1 MDKNLDQI
9 VDTSP
14 GPETSPAN
22 KHAALLT
29 VALFV
34 TGFGLRTAV
43 ASLGSVLGNIQDS
56 FSAGSG
62 GLSFLTTLPVL
73 CFAMAGIAV
82 PFLARKIGP
91 HRGLLI
97 ALAVSV
103 LGLVAR
109 ALTDSFAIFLLLS
122 TVALVGAAVANVLLP
137 SLVKT
142 HFPDRV
148 GQKTSVYVVALS
160 LGTMASAG
168 LTAPIAGIGSDGWRW
183 GVAVWAIL
191 PVLAAI
197 PWLLARPWPAHASP
211 DQPTRHARRP
221 SALGMLRSR
230 TVVALTFFFASLSA
244 LAYIAFGWFALYLQD
259 LGIEAGVAG
268 TMVAV
273 LAGVSMPVSIIVS
286 RVNPRR
292 FGTVVIV
299 LAACFAASLI
309 GLAVAPAAGSWV
321 WMILFGIGNGLFS
334 LSLALIGLRA
344 RTPATTAAVSG
355 VVQGI
360 GYLVAGAGPLLF
372 GLLHAWTGAWTASLA
387 LLFVLVGVAAVS
399 GLAASRHGF
408 IDDELHHTSTATPVH
423 GEAAQR

>member
-1 MDKNLDQI
+1 MEKNADQI
-9 VDTSP
+9 AGTTP
-14 GPETSPAN
+14 APETSSSRT
-22 KHAALLT
+22 HAALLT

-43 ASLGSVLGNIQDS
+43 ASVGSVLGHIQDS

-73 CFAMAGIAV
+73 CFAVAGIAV
-82 PFLARKIGP
+82 PVLARKIGP

-97 ALAVSV
+97 ALVVSV

-109 ALTDSFAIFLLLS
+109 ALTDSFAVFLLLS

-168 LTAPIAGIGSDGWRW
+168 LTAPVAGIGSGGWRW
-183 GVAVWAIL
+183 GIAVWAIL

-197 PWLLARPWPAHASP
+197 PWLLARPWPAHTSP
-211 DQPTRHARRP
+211 AQPADHAPRV

-230 TVVALTFFFASLSA
+230 TVIALTFFFASLSA

-259 LGIEAGVAG
+259 LGVEASTAG

-292 FGTVVIV
+292 FGTVVVV
-299 LAACFAASLI
+299 LAACFVASLI
-309 GLAVAPAAGSWV
+309 GLAVAPAAGAWV
-321 WMILFGIGNGLFS
+321 WVILFGIGNGLFS

-372 GLLHAWTGAWTASLA
+372 GLLHAWTGAWTGSLA
-387 LLFVLVGVAAVS
+387 LLFVLVAIAALS
-399 GLAASRHGF
+399 GLASSRHRF
-408 IDDELHHTSTATPVH
+408 IDDELHPSPTATPVH
-423 GEAAQR
+423 D